1 MYISKKKRKGT
12 YRYLKEKKKVYAS
25 IFLGTLVPSSLPLG
39 FLPCLCVGCLW
50 CEDDG
55 YHGANLD
62 SRKDVVCEQKK
73 GTRRYPK
80 KSPRRGY
87 MLEWYILLTL
97 YVRIFFFRSRVQN
110 LVHSAD
116 FGKADVRY
124 SDWSFVKH

>member
-12 YRYLKEKKKVYAS
+12 YRYLKEKKKIYRKV
-25 IFLGTLVPSSLPLG
+25 FLGTLLSSSLPLG
-39 FLPCLCVGCLW
+39 FLPWLCVGCLW
-50 CEDDG
+50 CDDDG

-62 SRKDVVCEQKK
+62 SRKDVVCEKK
-73 GTRRYPK
+73 KVPEGTK

-97 YVRIFFFRSRVQN
+97 YVRIFFYWSRCHN

-116 FGKADVRY
+116 FRKADIRY